1 MGLLL
6 KLLQKYQIGMS
17 IANPLPQAM
26 GGQPQVQRR
35 HPFVHIQADD
45 FELGALR
52 GRARRLH

>member
-1 MGLLL
+1 LL